1 MKRSSMIDSL
11 FSIGYSIQVI
21 NVNKQEYIM
30 GKKSKKLM
38 KAAALAG
45 AAYLASKTM
54 APKEKTPIKD
64 YLTKDHKIN
73 YKAGDRNPNMP
84 SISKKYSYKTDPLT
98 GGTVRDKVISS
109 KVEAESFG
117 GPNLMLSP
125 KKGGYIKAKNG
136 TMVSKGQGMVMR
148 PKKTIIS

>member
-1 MKRSSMIDSL
+1 M
-11 FSIGYSIQVI
+11 
-21 NVNKQEYIM
+21 
-30 GKKSKKLM
+30 SKKLKKLG
-38 KAAALAG
+38 KAAAIAG

-54 APKEKTPIKD
+54 APKEKKGYLSKFTKID
-64 YLTKDHKIN
+64 YKG
-73 YKAGDRNPNMP
+73 GDRNPTMP
-84 SISKKYSYKTDPLT
+84 TISKKYSYKTDPLT

>member
-1 MKRSSMIDSL
+1 
-11 FSIGYSIQVI
+11 
-21 NVNKQEYIM
+21 M
-30 GKKSKKLM
+30 GKKSKTLM

-45 AAYLASKTM
+45 AAYLASKHM
-54 APKEKTPIKD
+54 GAGKKEN
-64 YLTKDHKIN
+64 YLTKNHKIN

-84 SISKKYSYKTDPLT
+84 SITKKYSYKTDPLT

-136 TMVSKGQGMVMR
+136 TMISKGQGMVMR

>member
-1 MKRSSMIDSL
+1 M
-11 FSIGYSIQVI
+11 
-21 NVNKQEYIM
+21 
-30 GKKSKKLM
+30 SKKLKKLG
-38 KAAALAG
+38 KAAAIAG

-64 YLTKDHKIN
+64 YLTKDHKF
-73 YKAGDRNPNMP
+73 KAGDRNPNMP
-84 SISKKYSYKTDPLT
+84 YISKKYSYKTDPLT

-125 KKGGYIKAKNG
+125 KKGGYIKAVRG
-136 TMVSKGQGMVMR
+136 TMVDGRGQGKVMR
-148 PKKTIIS
+148 TRKTTII

>member
-1 MKRSSMIDSL
+1 
-11 FSIGYSIQVI
+11 
-21 NVNKQEYIM
+21 M

-54 APKEKTPIKD
+54 APKEKKGYLSKFTKID
-64 YLTKDHKIN
+64 YKG
-73 YKAGDRNPNMP
+73 GDRNPTMP
-84 SISKKYSYKTDPLT
+84 GFEDKYEMIT
-98 GGTVRDKVISS
+98 GGDGNVYRGKKIGTKVQDNID
-109 KVEAESFG
+109 FG
-117 GPNLMLSP
+117 GPNMMLSP

-136 TMVSKGQGMVMR
+136 TMISKGQGMVMR